1 VLKRLLHHPR
11 VQQALAWLLG
21 RYLGWA
27 LSSTSWTVIGEANMR
42 PFAEGTPGIM
52 AFWHEHLPLMPAL
65 FLHARKTTP
74 RLRAHVLVSRHK
86 DGRLIG
92 DVIAHFGISVVHG
105 SSSRDGR
112 SRGGA
117 RGVLSML
124 GLLDSGDLAVI
135 TPDGPRGPRRVAAP
149 GVAQLAAISGHA
161 ILPCAGQTN
170 RRRVFGTWD
179 RMILPLPWGR
189 GVFVCGPPILVPRQD
204 WEQALPEITQALNTA
219 SEQAALAC
227 R

>member
-1 VLKRLLHHPR
+1 MKRLLRHPR
-11 VQQALAWLLG
+11 VQQALAWLIG

-27 LSSTSWTVIGEANMR
+27 LSSTRWTVIGEPNMR
-42 PFAEGTPGIM
+42 PFALGTPGIM

-65 FLHARKTTP
+65 FLHARQSTP
-74 RLRAHVLVSRHK
+74 NLRAHVLVSRHN

-105 SSSRDGR
+105 SSSRDGK

-117 RGVLSML
+117 RGVLAML
-124 GLLDSGDLAVI
+124 GLMDSGDLAVI

-149 GVAQLAAISGHA
+149 GVAQLAALSGHA
-161 ILPCAGQTN
+161 ILPCAGHTTHC
-170 RRRVFGTWD
+170 RVLGTWD
-179 RMILPLPWGR
+179 RMTLPLPWGR
-189 GVFVCGPPILVPRQD
+189 GVFVCGPAITVPRED
-204 WEQALPEITQALNTA
+204 WEQALPEITQALNAA
-219 SEQAALAC
+219 SEQAAAAC